1 MSGRELA
8 VLELLAEGCTNRE
21 IAQRLFIAQG
31 TVKAHVASVY
41 RKLEV
46 HSHAEAVSRAK
57 DLDLIG

>member
-8 VLELLAEGCTNRE
+8 VLELLAEGRTNRE
-21 IAQRLFIAQG
+21 IAQRVFIALE
-31 TVKAHVASVY
+31 TVKAPVASVY